1 VVFAKYAYICAFL
14 FSINVAMVPWIY
26 SLGVSIFLFL
36 FLRFSTTFILSVIV
50 TRGLIPFKEV
60 RQKGL
65 VGWYLLLTMLIG
77 LQSVF
82 FIAAVKYMP
91 VGLASASLFTFPLM
105 TYIMEKCVQKK
116 TPSYSVVF
124 IFIVAIIGIGL
135 LSQPGGQ
142 SESIMLGLLLA
153 LLSALTQAV
162 IMHFTPK
169 IAVMNN
175 WEMAKCTSI
184 LPASMFFILYLYGGG
199 AALTV
204 TPGMLVAVVAG
215 IFFAAAVFF
224 YYSSIRTYGATRTA
238 NIMFFEPLIVL
249 FIGTMAYNDQIT
261 FIQYIGVA
269 MVALSSLMIERKQI
283 NQYV

>member
-1 VVFAKYAYICAFL
+1 MVFAKHAYICAFL
-14 FSINVAMVPWIY
+14 FSINVAMVPWVY
-26 SLGVSIFLFL
+26 SLGASIFLFL
-36 FLRFSTTFILSVIV
+36 FLRFSTTFLLSVIV
-50 TRGLIPFKEV
+50 TRRLMPINEI

-65 VGWYLLLTMLIG
+65 VGWYLLLTLLIG

-82 FIAAVKYMP
+82 FIAAVEYMP
-91 VGLASASLFTFPLM
+91 VGLASATLFTFPLM

-116 TPSYSVVF
+116 TPSYSIVF
-124 IFIVAIIGIGL
+124 IFIIAIIGIGL

-184 LPASMFFILYLYGGG
+184 LPASMFFLLYLYGGG
-199 AALTV
+199 SVLTV
-204 TPGMLVAVVAG
+204 TSGMIAAVVAG
-215 IFFAAAVFF
+215 MFLQQLYFFTIDQFVFMGQ
-224 YYSSIRTYGATRTA
+224 RVL
-238 NIMFFEPLIVL
+238 LIL
-249 FIGTMAYNDQIT
+249 CF
-261 FIQYIGVA
+261 
-269 MVALSSLMIERKQI
+269 SSL
-283 NQYV
+283 